1 MSMRRLAGSRRSAV
15 ATAAALL
22 VVLVAGAAPAQNH
35 TVVIEIE
42 RYLFSPAHIEVAFG
56 QPITWRNNES
66 GTVPPNPVHN
76 IVRDLFIPPG
86 EIAPQSVTQR
96 ICEPFGPG
104 ESCSPEPEEIGLLL
118 PRGRH
123 ILTCTI
129 DRDHS
134 VLMRH
139 VIDVV

>member
-1 MSMRRLAGSRRSAV
+1 MTRQRRARSRRPAI
-15 ATAAALL
+15 AAALSLL

-35 TVVIEIE
+35 ALVIDIE
-42 RYLFSPAHIEVAFG
+42 RYLFSPAHVEVAFG

-66 GTVPPNPVHN
+66 APVPPNPVHN
-76 IVRDLFIPPG
+76 IVRDLYIPPG
-86 EIAPQSVTQR
+86 ETVPQSVTQR

-104 ESCSPEPEEIGLLL
+104 ESCSPDPEEIGLLL